1 MDALTSRVVSF
12 LRFPLIVAV
21 IFIHCNLMVKNPEL
35 ETMPVFSFLAYITM
49 KLVCI
54 TVPLFF
60 FISGLLFFKEGYFG
74 LALYQKKVKRRIHTV
89 LIPYLLWNII
99 YFLILGIMQL
109 IKPDTLVILHKHIT
123 DFRWQDFLWLFWDIS
138 QITGL
143 PDDQRACLVGAF
155 WFLQCLFFLFLVSP
169 IIYYLIKYLRHFV
182 LIIIGT
188 LYFTD
193 FIPEMP
199 GIQCNAIVY
208 FMLGAYFSILGINF
222 IAILK
227 RISVLPYFFIFIC
240 AILVSYWFDENDVVY
255 SITDLFLQAAVFAI
269 AAYMIENFHW
279 KESRY
284 LVSSV
289 FFVFAIHRL
298 FSAFLMT
305 VSYYIV
311 PKIGNGWLIYFYY
324 LLMVLLTVLF
334 SLTIYQLSLKIFPK
348 MTYILNGKRSNVSMG

>member
-1 MDALTSRVVSF
+1 MDALTSRVISF

-35 ETMPVFSFLAYITM
+35 ETMPIFNFLAYITM

-54 TVPLFF
+54 AVPVFF
-60 FISGLLFFKEGYFG
+60 FISGLLFFKDSSFNF
-74 LALYQKKVKRRIHTV
+74 ALYQKKLRSRVYTI
-89 LIPYLLWNII
+89 LIPYILWNII

-109 IKPDTLVILHKHIT
+109 IKPDTLVILHKHIA
-123 DFRWQDFLWLFWDIS
+123 DFRWQDFLWIFWDIS

-155 WFLQCLFFLFLVSP
+155 WFLQCLFVLFLVSP
-169 IIYYLIKYLRHFV
+169 VIYYLIKYLRHFV
-182 LIIIGT
+182 LIIIGI

-193 FIPEMP
+193 FIPTIP

-208 FMLGAYFSILGINF
+208 YMFGAYFSIVGINF
-222 IAILK
+222 ITILK
-227 RISVLPYFFIFIC
+227 RIPILLYLLILIGG
-240 AILVSYWFDENDVVY
+240 ILVSYWFEENDIVY
-255 SITDLFLQAAVFAI
+255 NITDLFLQAAVFAI
-269 AAYMIENFHW
+269 AAYMIENCHW

-289 FFVFAIHRL
+289 FFVFAVHRL

-311 PKIGNGWLIYFYY
+311 PKIGNGWLVYFYY
-324 LLMVLLTVLF
+324 LLMVLITVLLSLTV
-334 SLTIYQLSLKIFPK
+334 YQLSLRFFPK
-348 MTYILNGKRSNVSMG
+348 MTHVLNGNRSNVSAG